1 MAINRCSFEDREL
14 PKGKKIRFKYRDIN
28 IDKDKLIDDEV
39 NLYNRFMIT
48 IIDKVAND
56 YNVYNLIA
64 SGTHPGKDYE
74 VLADLKN
81 SNTVFIG
88 FTKYPTPELAVMNI
102 KSVYE
107 NKLFYLIKD
116 NVIHFTEMIDKIEI
130 KYINGL
136 LHILPKALLNK
147 PEYELYKVLY
157 EELLKDTDE

>member
-1 MAINRCSFEDREL
+1 MAINCCSFENRER
-14 PKGKKIRFKYRDIN
+14 PKNKKIRFKYRDIN
-28 IDKDKLIDDEV
+28 IDKDKQTDNEV
-39 NLYNRFMIT
+39 NLYNRFTIT
-48 IIDKVAND
+48 IIDKIADN
-56 YNVYNLIA
+56 YNVYSLIA

-88 FTKYPTPELAVMNI
+88 FAKYATSELAVMNI

-116 NVIHFTEMIDKIEI
+116 NVAHFTDMVDKIEL
-130 KYINGL
+130 KYTNGL

-147 PEYELYKVLY
+147 PEYKLYKVLY